1 MENLLRFL
9 SSQGCNIDVS
19 YYLCRVK
26 DYSSKEE
33 LQREITDY
41 ITTFKET
48 NPYGIQEISVA
59 LGTGTETYFYNAKE
73 NTVYDL
79 ASITKLF
86 TLKAIYDLEKEGKIA
101 FHDSLCT
108 YLDDFPSLRDYTIMD
123 AIKMLGLLETDG
135 KLSDTKDNA
144 TFLKVLKS
152 VQVKE
157 YGQGVYAD
165 IGFILLGQIIEKI
178 TGKDIRTYYKETI
191 FDKYNMVN
199 TCFLPKKDY
208 VVLGNGNDKHLPHDF
223 KTRVAHGMTGAAGIF
238 SNVQDL
244 VLFSEEL
251 RRGNVF
257 NSNFLEEIYNY
268 TFLDTSHRN
277 RSLAGIYKKSK
288 EHRSYVPKE
297 FSDFTLAHQ
306 GFTGAVWVCD
316 LKLSMTQIL
325 LFDAIENGE
334 KQKHPLFFEG
344 FYTFRDK
351 MSEYSILLYLKDYLE
366 KRNQKAK
373 EK

>member
-33 LQREITDY
+33 LQREITNY

-135 KLSDTKDNA
+135 KLSDTKDNS

-157 YGQGVYAD
+157 YGQGVYTD
-165 IGFILLGQIIEKI
+165 IGFI
-178 TGKDIRTYYKETI
+178 
-191 FDKYNMVN
+191 
-199 TCFLPKKDY
+199 
-208 VVLGNGNDKHLPHDF
+208 
-223 KTRVAHGMTGAAGIF
+223 
-238 SNVQDL
+238 
-244 VLFSEEL
+244 
-251 RRGNVF
+251 
-257 NSNFLEEIYNY
+257 
-268 TFLDTSHRN
+268 
-277 RSLAGIYKKSK
+277 
-288 EHRSYVPKE
+288 
-297 FSDFTLAHQ
+297 
-306 GFTGAVWVCD
+306 
-316 LKLSMTQIL
+316 
-325 LFDAIENGE
+325 
-334 KQKHPLFFEG
+334 
-344 FYTFRDK
+344 
-351 MSEYSILLYLKDYLE
+351 
-366 KRNQKAK
+366 
-373 EK
+373 